1 VTRPDIGIVGG
12 GLLGRCLAWRA
23 WKAGARVAL
32 YDAAGSRGE
41 GSAAWVAG
49 GMIAPTFEA
58 LEACA
63 QVGSQIESMGRRSLA
78 LWPQWLAEL
87 SMPVFYRDGG
97 TLLVW
102 HREDVG
108 EAIRVERTFASRRL
122 GGHIER
128 VEGARVAEL
137 EPALGRRLSE
147 ALYIA
152 DEAQVDNRALLQAI
166 ASALEE
172 GEVECHWE
180 TFVADGDYPDAGI
193 VVDCRGMGARHDWPK
208 LRGVRGEIVRLFAP
222 EIELHHMLRLLHPR
236 YPVYIIP
243 RAEGRLV
250 IGATSIESD
259 DPSPVSVR
267 GALELLT
274 AAFSVLPALA
284 EARILEFNTQ
294 VRPALPDNAPAIR
307 FDRQRKTLHI
317 NGLYRHGFLLT
328 PAIVEEV
335 LALLSLR
342 EPSMLVGRWPCLPAG
357 RSEIILDAVEDEV
370 QACL

>member
-1 VTRPDIGIVGG
+1 VTRRDVAIVGG

-23 WKAGARVAL
+23 SKAGARVVL
-32 YDAAGSRGE
+32 YDAAGRRGE

-58 LEACA
+58 LEAGA
-63 QVGSQIESMGRRSLA
+63 QVSSQIESMGMRSLA

-97 TLLVW
+97 TLMVW
-102 HREDVG
+102 HREDAG
-108 EAIRVERTFASRRL
+108 EAIRAERTYASRRL
-122 GGHIER
+122 EGHIER
-128 VEGARVAEL
+128 IEGVRVGEL

-166 ASALEE
+166 AYALEE
-172 GEVECHWE
+172 DKVECHWE

-193 VVDCRGMGARHDWPK
+193 VVDCRGMGARHAWPK
-208 LRGVRGEIVRLFAP
+208 LRGVRGEIVRLLAP

-236 YPVYIIP
+236 HPVYIIP
-243 RAEGRLV
+243 RREGRLV
-250 IGATSIESD
+250 VGATSIESD

-274 AAFSVLPALA
+274 SAFSVLPALA

-307 FDRQRKTLHI
+307 FDRKRETLHI

-342 EPSMLVGRWPCLPAG
+342 EPSTRVGRWPCLSADQ
-357 RSEIILDAVEDEV
+357 SEVIFESVDDRVHT
-370 QACL
+370 CL